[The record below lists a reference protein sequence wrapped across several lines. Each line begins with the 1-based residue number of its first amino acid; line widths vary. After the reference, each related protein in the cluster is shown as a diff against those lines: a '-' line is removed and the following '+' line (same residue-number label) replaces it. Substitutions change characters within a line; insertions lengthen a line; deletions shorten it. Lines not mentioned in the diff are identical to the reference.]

1 MIQARD
7 MTPAELAALLAFHAE
22 AGVEWLV
29 EEDPVD
35 RIAAF
40 QAEKAA
46 RQITQRQAD
55 VSTSKTSSRTAPAR
69 GAAAASER
77 QPARA
82 QPSQSSALPA
92 IPDENAVAEARFA
105 AESARSLAEL
115 KTAIEGFTSCNLK
128 TSARS
133 TITAEGA
140 GTAGI
145 MVIGPMPNADDD
157 REGQAFSGRAG
168 LLLDRMLAAIGQS
181 RESVTIT
188 TVIPWRPPGDRMPS
202 GPETAICRPFIE
214 RQIALAEPR
223 LVLVLGNFAARFFF
237 GETGTIHALRGKW
250 REIGVGGHSVQA
262 MATLH
267 PQELLSAPASK
278 ALAWMD
284 LLAFSERLNP
294 ANNG

>member
-1 MIQARD
+1 MIQASD

-29 EEDPVD
+29 EDDPVD

-40 QAEKAA
+40 QAEKTA
-46 RQITQRQAD
+46 RQVARPAAD
-55 VSTSKTSSRTAPAR
+55 TSSGQVPAR
-69 GAAAASER
+69 VAPSRSAAPSER

-82 QPSQSSALPA
+82 QPAQGSTLPA
-92 IPDENAVAEARFA
+92 IPDENAIAEARFA

-115 KTAIEGFTSCNLK
+115 KTAIEGFASCNLK

-157 REGQAFSGRAG
+157 REGQAFTGRAG

-181 RESVTIT
+181 RETVTIT
-188 TVIPWRPPGDRMPS
+188 TIIPWRPPGDRMPS

-250 REIGVGGHSVQA
+250 REIGAGGHSVQA
-262 MATLH
+262 LATLH
-267 PQELLSAPASK
+267 PQELLAAPASK

-284 LLAFSERLNP
+284 LLAFSERLT
-294 ANNG
+294 GESG

>member
-1 MIQARD
+1 MIHARD

-22 AGVEWLV
+22 AGVEWPV
-29 EEDPVD
+29 EDDPVD

-40 QAEKAA
+40 AAEKAA
-46 RQITQRQAD
+46 RQVARPAAE
-55 VSTSKTSSRTAPAR
+55 TSSGQVPAR
-69 GAAAASER
+69 VAPSRSAAPSER

-82 QPSQSSALPA
+82 QPAQGSTLPA
-92 IPDENAVAEARFA
+92 IPDENAIAEARFA

-115 KTAIEGFTSCNLK
+115 KTAIEGFASCNLK

-157 REGQAFSGRAG
+157 REGQAFTGRAG

-181 RESVTIT
+181 RETVTIT
-188 TVIPWRPPGDRMPS
+188 TIIPWRPPGDRMPS

-250 REIGVGGHSVQA
+250 REIGAGGHSVQA
-262 MATLH
+262 LATLH
-267 PQELLSAPASK
+267 PQELLAAPASK

-284 LLAFSERLNP
+284 LLAFSERLT
-294 ANNG
+294 GESG